1 MLFETLH
8 ARPVDAQRDR
18 EKGREREEGDERA
31 RGGAGARE
39 RTSERRGFRE
49 SGDCISTNAS
59 SGCLRL
65 RVSVSASRGA
75 PLSVDKGLAVAGA
88 PFSRQQRGSKVSGP
102 FPGFPEPVSRAP
114 LLVDNADAEPGG
126 GLHGTRQ
133 RTQDARLTQ
142 HQHLATRSR
151 TANSA
156 GRCVSTCGRR
166 GRDARQ
172 GRLLPCARF
181 SRGRGAQWAW
191 DGTPRPPPG
200 VRRARLSGSAEH
212 RAAGAGACPWRPR
225 AGAPPATTRRRRKP
239 WKPCFAASS
248 RGPHEQRVHGRV

>member
-1 MLFETLH
+1 MHVPWMRRETE
-8 ARPVDAQRDR
+8 RKEGRGKK
-18 EKGREREEGDERA
+18 ETREREAGRGRENERA
-31 RGGAGARE
+31 RGEGSGRAG
-39 RTSERRGFRE
+39 
-49 SGDCISTNAS
+49 IAS
-59 SGCLRL
+59 APTPPQAA
-65 RVSVSASRGA
+65 SVSASPSPRPA
-75 PLSVDKGLAVAGA
+75 ELPFPLTKGLAVAGA

-172 GRLLPCARF
+172 GRLLPRARF

-239 WKPCFAASS
+239 WKPCFAASGP
-248 RGPHEQRVHGRV
+248 RGPRTAYARRGLK